1 MLITP
6 EEMNLASLKRKR
18 GGGGKL
24 RWKSRKKNMSAP
36 KMAARFVHVFNDKT
50 VERKREVKKQNKNIT
65 FWSDTEI
72 GNKED
77 VFAGS
82 VGSRCR

>member
-18 GGGGKL
+18 EGGGKL
-24 RWKSRKKNMSAP
+24 RWNSRKKNMSVL

-50 VERKREVKKQNKNIT
+50 VERKREIKKK
-65 FWSDTEI
+65 
-72 GNKED
+72 KK
-77 VFAGS
+77 VL
-82 VGSRCR
+82 VGHRNRE